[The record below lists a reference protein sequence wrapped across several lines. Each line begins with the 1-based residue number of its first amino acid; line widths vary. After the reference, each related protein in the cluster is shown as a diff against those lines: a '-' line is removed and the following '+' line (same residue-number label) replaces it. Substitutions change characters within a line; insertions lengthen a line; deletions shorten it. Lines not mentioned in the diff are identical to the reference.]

1 MEFIVQW
8 IRLREEKLIKMNK
21 LKSLLTAQKEFFSS
35 GKTRDVSVRIEQ
47 LKKLKQ
53 LLIDNEQLLI
63 EEVHKD
69 FSKSAFETY
78 VTEIGLVITDI
89 NFALKNID
97 QWTKEQAVSTSLVNF
112 PSKNFIITEPYGCA
126 LIIAPWNYPILL
138 ALQPLV
144 GAIAAGNTAILKPSE
159 LTPNTSSTLE
169 RLISNEFSPE
179 YIKVVLGGV
188 EESSALVKMDFDY
201 IFFTGST
208 KVGKIIMREAAE
220 KLTPLTLELGG
231 KSPCIVEETAN
242 IEISAKRIAWG
253 KFINAGQTCVAP
265 DYLLVQESVKEQFLE
280 YLKQAVIQLYGEDP
294 KNSPD
299 FPRIINHTHFD
310 RLKLLL
316 SDGDI
321 VVGGE
326 VDRESKYI
334 APTVIDNITLDDAIM
349 KEEIFGP
356 ILPVLSFNK
365 MEECEKIINARPRP
379 LALYVFTSTQDVEDK
394 ILRNISFGG
403 GAVNDTI
410 AQLGNHHLSFGGVG
424 ASGFGSYHGKASFDS
439 FSHKKSVMKK
449 PFWPDLPFRY
459 APYGDVKL
467 ELVKKILK

>member
-1 MEFIVQW
+1 MDNLQT
-8 IRLREEKLIKMNK
+8 
-21 LKSLLTAQKEFFSS
+21 LLEAQKRFFIA
-35 GKTRDVSVRIEQ
+35 GNTRPISKRVEQ

-63 EEVHKD
+63 DEVHKD

-89 NFALKNID
+89 NFAIKNID
-97 QWTKEQAVSTSLVNF
+97 QWAKVESVSTSLVNF

-126 LIIAPWNYPILL
+126 LIISPWNYPILL

-144 GAIAAGNTAILKPSE
+144 GAIAAGNTAIIKPSE
-159 LTPNTSSTLE
+159 LTPHTSTILE
-169 RLISNEFSPE
+169 KLISEHFNPE

-208 KVGKIIMREAAE
+208 KVGKIIMKSAAE

-231 KSPCIVEETAN
+231 KSPCIVDESAN
-242 IEISAKRIAWG
+242 IEISAKRIVWG

-265 DYLLVQESVKEQFLE
+265 DYLLVQESVKEELLE
-280 YLKQAVIQLYGEDP
+280 YIKQGITQLYGENP
-294 KNSPD
+294 QESPD
-299 FPRIINHTHFD
+299 FPRIINDAHFN
-310 RLKLLL
+310 RLNKLL
-316 SDGDI
+316 DNGD
-321 VVGGE
+321 VFAGGK
-326 VDRESKYI
+326 VDKESRYI
-334 APTVIDNITLDDAIM
+334 APTILNNITLEDEIM
-349 KEEIFGP
+349 QDEIFGP

-365 MEECEKIINARPRP
+365 LQECIEIINSRPRP
-379 LALYVFTSTQDVEDK
+379 LALYVFTLSQEVEDN
-394 ILRNISFGG
+394 LLENVSFGG

-439 FSHKKSVMKK
+439 FSHQKSVMKK

-459 APYGDVKL
+459 APYDNIKL
-467 ELVKKILK
+467 GLVKKVLK

>member
-1 MEFIVQW
+1 
-8 IRLREEKLIKMNK
+8 MNK
-21 LKSLLTAQKEFFSS
+21 MKQLLNTQKDFFRS
-35 GKTRDVSVRIEQ
+35 GKTRDISTRIEQ
-47 LKKLKQ
+47 LKILKK
-53 LLIDNEQLLI
+53 LLIDNEELLI
-63 EEVHKD
+63 DEVRKD

-89 NFALKNID
+89 NFAIKNVE
-97 QWTKEQAVSTSLVNF
+97 QWAKEQTVSTSLVNF
-112 PSKNFIITEPYGCA
+112 PSKNFIITEPYGSA

-159 LTPNTSSTLE
+159 LTPNTSSTLD
-169 RLISNEFSPE
+169 RLISEAFNPE

-188 EESSALVKMDFDY
+188 EVSSELVKMDFDY

-231 KSPCIVEETAN
+231 KSPCIVDESAN

-265 DYLLVQESVKEQFLE
+265 DYLLVQESIKEDFLE
-280 YLKQAVIQLYGEDP
+280 HLKQSIIQLYGEDP
-294 KNSPD
+294 KSSPD
-299 FPRIINHTHFD
+299 FPRIINEAHFD
-310 RLKLLL
+310 RLNALLNE
-316 SDGDI
+316 GDI
-321 VVGGE
+321 VIGGDVE
-326 VDRESKYI
+326 RESNYI
-334 APTVIDNITLDDAIM
+334 SPTVIDRVTLNHEIM
-349 KEEIFGP
+349 QDEIFGP
-356 ILPVLSFNK
+356 ILPVLSFKEMN
-365 MEECEKIINARPRP
+365 ECERIINSKPRP
-379 LALYVFTSTQDVEDK
+379 LALYIFTSNQDKENNL
-394 ILRNISFGG
+394 LRNISFGG

-424 ASGFGSYHGKASFDS
+424 ASGFGSYHGKASFDC

-459 APYGDVKL
+459 APYDDIKL
-467 ELVKKILK
+467 GLVKKVLK